1 MVGLIWCAHY
11 DRWTA
16 EAWQVP
22 TEYTGDASEVLTS
35 MKAASEGAMW
45 PLRPKVVD
53 RLGAPF
59 GAHWNA
65 YPIPDKPVMLVLGA
79 FVKRLGV
86 FVAANLGMLFA
97 TVSAALA
104 FYFVGRWLRMRWEW
118 AAAGALLY
126 AFTYQTFHRGLGHFS
141 LTLSWTIPLGLL
153 AVWLV
158 ARSRRLE
165 WRTGGAIICLAAAV
179 ALGFGNPYYLMF
191 WLQLMG
197 WAVIAQW
204 LDRRRRANLSIGLA
218 AIGIAAAVFFASH
231 LEVWVFIQEPEASP
245 LLARNYGG
253 TELYAL
259 KPVEM
264 LIPPPVHRWDALA
277 FFGHRYVRWTLFRG
291 EGFLPYLG
299 LVGIAGLLWLGVV
312 TIRRLLT
319 RRPVPGQALT
329 IGWLVAY
336 AAMGGVTN
344 VLALILG
351 FQVFRATNRAAVF
364 ISALVLFFLFVR
376 LSRVTARW
384 PSWGRRGLAL
394 AVVSLGLLDQVP
406 KSGNREDRAGLV
418 AQLESDRKLGV
429 DLEAALPD
437 GAMIFQLPVVGFPE
451 ERPPHQLGDYEL
463 FRPYLMTETLRFSYG
478 AVKYRARSR
487 WQQEV
492 EAAPAE
498 TMVRRLESYGF
509 SALYLNRR
517 GFADQAEGLLGELR
531 ELGYDRQIVSALGQ
545 QVVVLLQPAARPTKP
560 LSEGLSFGRTW
571 YPRTPD
577 GIRWAFDDG
586 VVSYFNPYPVPLT
599 ADLLIKLVAPS
610 EREVTLRA
618 GSRALRTVRVEGS
631 EPVELRLPNI
641 EFQPG
646 VNVLTL
652 QSSEPPR
659 RLGSGRYQLR
669 TFGVQEARVRLVSN

>member
-1 MVGLIWCAHY
+1 M
-11 DRWTA
+11 
-16 EAWQVP
+16 P
-22 TEYTGDASEVLTS
+22 TEYTGDAPEVLTS

-45 PLRPKVVD
+45 PLRPKVVE

-59 GAHWNA
+59 GAQWNA

-79 FVKRLGV
+79 LVKSLGV

-104 FYFVGRWLRMRWEW
+104 FYFVARWLRMRWEW
-118 AAAGALLY
+118 AAGGALLY

-165 WRTGGAIICLAAAV
+165 WRTGGAIICLTAAV

-204 LDRRRRANLSIGLA
+204 LDRRRRANLAIGLS
-218 AIGIAAAVFFASH
+218 AIGVAAAVFFASH
-231 LEVWVFIQEPEASP
+231 LEVWFYVQEPEASP

-277 FFGHRYVRWTLFRG
+277 FFGHRYARWSLFRG

-299 LVGIAGLLWLGVV
+299 LIGIAGLIWLGAA

-319 RRPVPGQALT
+319 RRPVPGQALS

-364 ISALVLFFLFVR
+364 IAALVLFFLFAR

-384 PSWGRRGLAL
+384 PSWGRLGLAL

-406 KSGNREDRAGLV
+406 KSVGGEERAELV
-418 AQLESDRKLGV
+418 AQIESDRKLGA
-429 DLEAALPD
+429 DLEAALPE
-437 GAMIFQLPVVGFPE
+437 GAMVFQLPVVGFPE
-451 ERPPHQLGDYEL
+451 ERPPHRLADYEL
-463 FRPYLMTETLRFSYG
+463 FRPYLMTDTLRFSYG
-478 AVKYRARSR
+478 AIKFRARSR
-487 WQQEV
+487 WQQEI

-498 TMVRRLESYGF
+498 TMVRQLESYGF

-517 GFADQAEGLLGELR
+517 GFTDQGEGLLGELR
-531 ELGYDRQIVSALGQ
+531 KLGYDRQIVSARGQ
-545 QVVVLLQPAARPTKP
+545 QVVVLLQPAARPTMP
-560 LSEGLSFGRTW
+560 LSGRLSFGRTW

-586 VVSYFNPYPVPLT
+586 VVSYFNPYPGPLK
-599 ADLLIKLVAPS
+599 ADLRIELVAPS
-610 EREVTLRA
+610 TRDVTLLA
-618 GSRALRTVRVEGS
+618 GGRALRTIRVEGS
-631 EPVELRLPNI
+631 DPVPLHLPDI

-652 QSSEPPR
+652 KSSEPPR
-659 RLGSGRYQLR
+659 RLSTGRYQLR
-669 TFGVQEARVRLVSN
+669 SFGVKEATVRAVSPVTKLD